1 MDFGRAASTMGRTL
15 AIPAGYFRKRMKI
28 SKGLITAAGEPH
40 RRIPLQTLV
49 DSGGV
54 TRTVLSMLVSEVIG
68 SGIERVCVI
77 VPPGEETVYAKAA
90 EGFGDSLHF
99 LPQDGPPGYAQ
110 AILRASRFLGGEP
123 FVHLVG
129 DHVYVRGKEGNL
141 AQRVVD
147 LATKEGCCV
156 SAVQP
161 THESGI
167 GRFGV
172 VGGRPLAD
180 RHFVYA
186 VDSVIE
192 KPTPT
197 VAEVSLVISGLRAG
211 YYLAFFGMHV
221 FTPEFLE
228 ILERQAA
235 EAPDRSATVSG
246 ALAEVARQSRYL
258 AVQSDGRRYDLGP
271 KYGLLRSQLA
281 LTLNGRDREELLA
294 GLVELLSL
302 HPAENSGSASSE

>member
-1 MDFGRAASTMGRTL
+1 
-15 AIPAGYFRKRMKI
+15 MKI
-28 SKGLITAAGEPH
+28 SKGLITAAGEPQ

-49 DSGGV
+49 DSEGV
-54 TRTVLSMLVSEVIG
+54 PRTVLSMLVSEVIG
-68 SGIERVCVI
+68 SGIEQVCVI
-77 VPPGEETVYAKAA
+77 VPAGEEAVYARAA
-90 EGFGDSLHF
+90 EGFGDSLQL

-110 AILRASRFLGGEP
+110 AILRAREFLGKDP

-141 AQRVVD
+141 AQRAVK
-147 LATKEGCCV
+147 LAAEEGCCV

-161 THESGI
+161 THERVI

-172 VGGRPLAD
+172 VGGRPLPN
-180 RHFVYA
+180 RPSLYT
-186 VDSVIE
+186 VDTVIE

-197 VAEVSLVISGLRAG
+197 VAEERLVASGLRAG
-211 YYLAFFGMHV
+211 YYLAFFGIHV

-228 ILERQAA
+228 ILERQTA
-235 EAPDRSATVSG
+235 EAPDQGATVSS
-246 ALAEVARQSRYL
+246 ALAEVARRSRYL
-258 AVQSDGRRYDLGP
+258 AVVSDGQRYDLGP

-281 LTLNGRDREELLA
+281 LTLNGPDRQELLA

-302 HPAENSGSASSE
+302 HTAPGRGNGQ

>member
-1 MDFGRAASTMGRTL
+1 MDLSCGTGTTAAPINSPLG
-15 AIPAGYFRKRMKI
+15 GSRKRMKI

-54 TRTVLSMLVSEVIG
+54 TRTVLSMLVSEVLG
-68 SGIERVCVI
+68 SGIEQVCVI
-77 VPPGEETVYAKAA
+77 VPSGEEAVYAKAA
-90 EGFGDSLHF
+90 EGFGDALHF

-110 AILRASRFLGGEP
+110 AILRARHFLGPEP

-129 DHVYVRGKEGNL
+129 DHVYVRGRAGNL

-147 LATKEGCCV
+147 LAAEEGCCV

-172 VGGRPLAD
+172 VGGRPLAN
-180 RHFVYA
+180 RRFIYT
-186 VDSVIE
+186 VDSVVE

-197 VAEVSLVISGLRAG
+197 AAEECLAVSGLRAG
-211 YYLAFFGMHV
+211 YYLAFFGIHV

-228 ILERQAA
+228 ILERQTA
-235 EAPDRSATVSG
+235 EAQEQGTTVSS
-246 ALAEVARQSRYL
+246 ALAELARRSRYL
-258 AVQSDGRRYDLGP
+258 AVQSEGRRYDLGP

-281 LTLNGRDREELLA
+281 LTLNGPDREELLA
-294 GLVELLSL
+294 SLVELLSN
-302 HPAENSGSASSE
+302 HSAPGGRSSGE

>member
-1 MDFGRAASTMGRTL
+1 
-15 AIPAGYFRKRMKI
+15 MKI

-49 DSGGV
+49 DSDG
-54 TRTVLSMLVSEVIG
+54 TARTVLSMLVNEVIG
-68 SGIERVCVI
+68 SGIEQVCVI
-77 VPPGEETVYAKAA
+77 VPPGEEAVYAKAA
-90 EGFGDSLHF
+90 QGFGDSLHF

-110 AILRASRFLGGEP
+110 AILRARQFLGKEP
-123 FVHLVG
+123 FLHLIG

-147 LATKEGCCV
+147 LAAEEDCCV

-161 THESGI
+161 THERGI

-172 VGGRPLAD
+172 IGGRPLAD
-180 RHFVYA
+180 RHFVYT

-197 VAEVSLVISGLRAG
+197 VAEESLVVSGLRAG
-211 YYLAFFGMHV
+211 YYLAFFGIHV

-228 ILERQAA
+228 ILEWQTA
-235 EAPDRSATVSG
+235 ETAPGGASVSG
-246 ALAEVARQSRYL
+246 ALAEVAKRSRYL

-271 KYGLLRSQLA
+271 TYGLLRSQLA
-281 LTLNGRDREELLA
+281 LTLNGQDREELLA
-294 GLVELLSL
+294 SLVELLSD
-302 HPAENSGSASSE
+302 HPAACGSTSGE

>member
-1 MDFGRAASTMGRTL
+1 
-15 AIPAGYFRKRMKI
+15 MKI
-28 SKGLITAAGEPH
+28 SKGLITAAGEPQ

-49 DSGGV
+49 DSEGV
-54 TRTVLSMLVSEVIG
+54 PRTVLSMLVSEVIG
-68 SGIERVCVI
+68 SGIEQVCVI
-77 VPPGEETVYAKAA
+77 VPAGEEAVYASAA
-90 EGFGDSLHF
+90 EGFGDALR
-99 LPQDGPPGYAQ
+99 LVPQDGPPGYAQ
-110 AILRASRFLGGEP
+110 AILRAREFLGREP

-141 AQRVVD
+141 AQRVVN
-147 LATKEGCCV
+147 LAAEEGCCV

-161 THESGI
+161 THESAI

-172 VGGRPLAD
+172 VGGRPLPN
-180 RHFVYA
+180 RPFLYT

-197 VAEVSLVISGLRAG
+197 VAEERLVASGLRAG
-211 YYLAFFGMHV
+211 YYLAFFGIHA

-228 ILERQAA
+228 ILERQTA
-235 EAPDRSATVSG
+235 EAPEQDATVSS
-246 ALAEVARQSRYL
+246 ALAEVARRSRYL

-281 LTLNGRDREELLA
+281 LTLNGPDREELL
-294 GLVELLSL
+294 GDLVELLSL
-302 HPAENSGSASSE
+302 SAEPGRGSDR

>member
-1 MDFGRAASTMGRTL
+1 
-15 AIPAGYFRKRMKI
+15 MKI

-49 DSGGV
+49 DAGGV

-77 VPPGEETVYAKAA
+77 VPPGEEAVYAKAA
-90 EGFGDSLHF
+90 EGFGDSLYF
-99 LPQDGPPGYAQ
+99 LSQDGPPGYAQ

-129 DHVYVRGKEGNL
+129 DHVYVRGREGNP
-141 AQRVVD
+141 ARRVVD
-147 LATKEGCCV
+147 LAAKEGCCV

-172 VGGRPLAD
+172 VGGRPLAN

-186 VDSVIE
+186 VDSVVE

-197 VAEVSLVISGLRAG
+197 VAEGSLVISGLRAG
-211 YYLAFFGMHV
+211 YYLAFFGIHV

-228 ILERQAA
+228 ILERRSS
-235 EAPDRSATVSG
+235 EAPPQDATVSG

-281 LTLNGRDREELLA
+281 LTLNGRDREELLSD
-294 GLVELLSL
+294 LVELLSL
-302 HPAENSGSASSE
+302 HPAENNGSASSE